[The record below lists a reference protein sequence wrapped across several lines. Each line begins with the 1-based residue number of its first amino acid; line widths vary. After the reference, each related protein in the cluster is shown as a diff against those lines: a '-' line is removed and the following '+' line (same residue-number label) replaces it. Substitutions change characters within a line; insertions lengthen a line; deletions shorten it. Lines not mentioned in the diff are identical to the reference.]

1 MLRVRD
7 GVDVGELSGGL
18 TDGAYV
24 LGRLHFRH
32 QPVLFDEHHVHKG
45 EDAGQQE
52 RQLIGHVGA
61 GLVVLHGAADDLQH
75 PAVGEGAGGV
85 QHAVSGGHGQG
96 HEALGVL
103 VVACLLPLDAQ
114 LVILPD
120 LHHAQTHG
128 AHTHQRH
135 GEQGQ
140 GRVSGDAVKEDGQ
153 HGHQGAGGVA
163 DGGGDGQLDVP
174 QAHIAHGHG
183 EDVQKRHR
191 QVRQDDVQIDD
202 RTAHKDLVGRVKA
215 HDDAHGHHHFQV
227 AVLVPGIP
235 AADFGKEV
243 GAAPAEQRDQR
254 EPKPHIAFSPKSL
267 YSKRY
272 LPSGRVTRP
281 ASASFWRLMR
291 MPSLAWYQ
299 VRPPWK

>member
-18 TDGAYV
+18 ADGAQI
-24 LGRLHFRH
+24 LGGLHLRH
-32 QPVLFDEHHVHKG
+32 QPVPLDEHHIDEAHHG
-45 EDAGQQE
+45 GQQE

-75 PAVGEGAGGV
+75 PAVGKGAGSV
-85 QHAVSGGHGQG
+85 QHAVSRRHGQG

-114 LVILPD
+114 FVILPG
-120 LHHAQTHG
+120 LHHTQAHG

-140 GRVSGDAVKEDGQ
+140 GGVSGDAVKEDSQ
-153 HGHQGAGGVA
+153 HSYQGAGGVA
-163 DGGGDGQLDVP
+163 DRGGNGQLNVP
-174 QAHIAHGHG
+174 QTHIAHGHR
-183 EDVQKRHR
+183 ENVQDRDG
-191 QVRQDDVQIDD
+191 QVCQDDVQIDD

-215 HDDAHGHHHFQV
+215 HDNAHGHHHFQV
-227 AVLVPGIP
+227 AVLVPGIA

-254 EPKPHIAFSPKSL
+254 EPKPHITFFS
-267 YSKRY
+267 
-272 LPSGRVTRP
+272 
-281 ASASFWRLMR
+281 
-291 MPSLAWYQ
+291 
-299 VRPPWK
+299 